1 MAKDDRYLVFRYYS
15 PDEGS
20 DIHYQDR
27 TVFYGWTDHKPVLKA
42 FMAQRSE
49 SKYLVKKLP
58 KLEVTE
64 MVEHG
69 IHEEIDESN
78 RMIDFIKLKSSI
90 SGEEFIL
97 FMTGYEMEETEKQIQ
112 SAIRSFASIDMFEQ
126 YDAEDEYRLVNIFS
140 NLKDR
145 YADSLYYIGFRPR
158 ELDSLFA
165 EDECEDNGYTVIDQ
179 ISSGYSKKNSS
190 HDPRGTKE
198 LLDDFSKIIYS
209 LESFIKVMRQDM

>member
-42 FMAQRSE
+42 FMTQRSE

-78 RMIDFIKLKSSI
+78 RI
-90 SGEEFIL
+90 SEGI
-97 FMTGYEMEETEKQIQ
+97 
-112 SAIRSFASIDMFEQ
+112 
-126 YDAEDEYRLVNIFS
+126 
-140 NLKDR
+140 
-145 YADSLYYIGFRPR
+145 
-158 ELDSLFA
+158 
-165 EDECEDNGYTVIDQ
+165 
-179 ISSGYSKKNSS
+179 
-190 HDPRGTKE
+190 
-198 LLDDFSKIIYS
+198 
-209 LESFIKVMRQDM
+209 

>member
-15 PDEGS
+15 QDEGS

-27 TVFYGWTDHKPVLKA
+27 TVFYGWTDHKSVLKA

-58 KLEVTE
+58 KLDVTE

-112 SAIRSFASIDMFEQ
+112 AAIRSFASIDMFEQ
-126 YDAEDEYRLVNIFS
+126 YDAE
-140 NLKDR
+140 
-145 YADSLYYIGFRPR
+145 
-158 ELDSLFA
+158 
-165 EDECEDNGYTVIDQ
+165 IDQ
-179 ISSGYSKKNSS
+179 ISNGYSKRNSS

-198 LLDDFSKIIYS
+198 LLDDFSKVIYS